1 MNPSVNEDPLG
12 SDKSSIKGMFA
23 SLFFRDFRLIWFSGI
38 AGLFAMNMQIM
49 ARGWL
54 IYDITGS
61 AMDLTWVMLSFM
73 APSLFFSLLGGVIA
87 DRLKKKPII
96 IISGSLNTVATIAFA
111 WIVYH
116 GQITFAH
123 FIYFGLFNGTVLAL
137 SMPAR
142 ASATPE
148 IVGKAHIVNAT
159 ALQSATFNLSRIAG
173 PALAG
178 LVIRLASGG
187 DTSSHEG
194 VGIVF
199 FVVAAMYGISVLMTM
214 LMEYQ
219 GKPHQESKSPL
230 RDTVEA
236 FVFLR
241 EEKTLLGLL
250 VLGFVPLTF
259 GFSVTFLAPV
269 FNQEALAGNA
279 STLSLLLSATGIGA
293 LAGSLILA
301 RLGNIEEKGKL
312 MFRTGYLWAVSICL
326 FSTAQTIEAALILIS
341 LTGLFG
347 AIIGSLNMGLT
358 QLLVPDHI
366 RGRVMS
372 IMMMTHSFMPIG
384 LIPISS
390 IAESYGITLAIML
403 SGTLVG
409 LSLLA
414 IRLWL
419 PELNSIKDNFDSQP
433 ASNLSISD
441 KSNNY

>member
-1 MNPSVNEDPLG
+1 MNLSVNDDREG
-12 SDKSSIKGMFA
+12 SERSSISGMFA

-96 IISGSLNTVATIAFA
+96 IISGSLNTIATIAFA
-111 WIVYH
+111 WIVYQ

-148 IVGKAHIVNAT
+148 IVGKSHIVNAT

-199 FVVAAMYGISVLMTM
+199 FVVAALYAVSVVMTVLMD
-214 LMEYQ
+214 YQ
-219 GKPHQESKSPL
+219 GNPHQESKNPIK
-230 RDTVEA
+230 DTIEA
-236 FVFLR
+236 FEFLKQ
-241 EEKTLLGLL
+241 EKLLLGLL

-269 FNQEALAGNA
+269 FNHEALSGNA

-293 LAGSLILA
+293 LVGSLILA
-301 RLGNIEEKGKL
+301 RLGNIKEKGKL
-312 MFRTGYLWAVSICL
+312 MFRAGYLWAISICL
-326 FSTAQTIEAALILIS
+326 FSTARTIETALILIS

-390 IAESYGITLAIML
+390 LAENYGIALAIML
-403 SGTLVG
+403 SGALVG
-409 LSLLA
+409 LSLIA

-419 PELNSIKDNFDSQP
+419 PDLNSIKDDFNSQP
-433 ASNLSISD
+433 TRKLPNTNQSDNL
-441 KSNNY
+441 

>member
-1 MNPSVNEDPLG
+1 MNLSVNDDREG
-12 SDKSSIKGMFA
+12 SNRSSISGMFA

-38 AGLFAMNMQIM
+38 AGLLAMNMQIM

-96 IISGSLNTVATIAFA
+96 IISGSLNTIATIAFA
-111 WIVYH
+111 WIVYQ

-148 IVGKAHIVNAT
+148 IVGKTHIVNAT

-199 FVVAAMYGISVLMTM
+199 FVVAALYAVSVIMTVLMD
-214 LMEYQ
+214 YQ
-219 GKPHQESKSPL
+219 GKPHQESKSSIK
-230 RDTVEA
+230 DTIEA
-236 FVFLR
+236 FEFLKQ
-241 EEKTLLGLL
+241 EKLLLGLL

-269 FNQEALAGNA
+269 FNHEALAGNA

-293 LAGSLILA
+293 LVGSLFLA
-301 RLGNIEEKGKL
+301 RLGNIKEKGKL
-312 MFRTGYLWAVSICL
+312 MFRTGYLWAISICL
-326 FSTAQTIEAALILIS
+326 FSTARTIETALILIS

-384 LIPISS
+384 LIPVSS
-390 IAESYGITLAIML
+390 IAENYGITSAIML

-409 LSLLA
+409 LSLA
-414 IRLWL
+414 VIRLWL
-419 PELNSIKDNFDSQP
+419 PELNSIKDEFDPQPTRTLPTTNESDNF
-433 ASNLSISD
+433 
-441 KSNNY
+441 

>member
-1 MNPSVNEDPLG
+1 MNLSVNDDREG
-12 SDKSSIKGMFA
+12 SNRSSISGMFA

-38 AGLFAMNMQIM
+38 AGLLAMNMQIM

-96 IISGSLNTVATIAFA
+96 IISGSLNTIATIAFA
-111 WIVYH
+111 WIVYQE
-116 GQITFAH
+116 QITFAH

-148 IVGKAHIVNAT
+148 IVGKTHIVNAT

-199 FVVAAMYGISVLMTM
+199 FVVAALYAVSVIMTVLMD
-214 LMEYQ
+214 YQ
-219 GKPHQESKSPL
+219 GKPHQESKSPIK
-230 RDTVEA
+230 DTIEA
-236 FVFLR
+236 FEFLKQ
-241 EEKTLLGLL
+241 EKLLLGLL

-269 FNQEALAGNA
+269 FNHEALAGNA

-293 LAGSLILA
+293 LVGSLFLA
-301 RLGNIEEKGKL
+301 RLGNIKEKGKL
-312 MFRTGYLWAVSICL
+312 MFRTGYLWAISICL
-326 FSTAQTIEAALILIS
+326 FSTARTIETALILIS

-384 LIPISS
+384 LIPVSS
-390 IAESYGITLAIML
+390 IAENYGITSAIML

-409 LSLLA
+409 LSLA
-414 IRLWL
+414 VIRLWL
-419 PELNSIKDNFDSQP
+419 PELNSIKDEFDPQPTRTLPTTNESDNF
-433 ASNLSISD
+433 
-441 KSNNY
+441 

>member
-1 MNPSVNEDPLG
+1 MNLSVNDDREG
-12 SDKSSIKGMFA
+12 SGRSSISGMFA

-96 IISGSLNTVATIAFA
+96 IISGSLNTIATIAFA
-111 WIVYH
+111 WIVYQ

-148 IVGKAHIVNAT
+148 IVGKSHIVNAT

-199 FVVAAMYGISVLMTM
+199 FVVAALYAVSVVMTVLMD
-214 LMEYQ
+214 YQ
-219 GKPHQESKSPL
+219 GNPHQESKNPIK
-230 RDTVEA
+230 DTIEA
-236 FVFLR
+236 FEFLKQ
-241 EEKTLLGLL
+241 EKLLLGLL

-269 FNQEALAGNA
+269 FNHEALSGNA

-293 LAGSLILA
+293 LVGSLILA
-301 RLGNIEEKGKL
+301 RLGNIKEKGKL
-312 MFRTGYLWAVSICL
+312 MFRAGYLWAISICL
-326 FSTAQTIEAALILIS
+326 FSTARTIETSLILIS

-390 IAESYGITLAIML
+390 LAENYGIALAIML
-403 SGTLVG
+403 SGALVG
-409 LSLLA
+409 LSLIA

-419 PELNSIKDNFDSQP
+419 PELNSIKDDFDSQP
-433 ASNLSISD
+433 TRKIPTTNESD
-441 KSNNY
+441 NF

>member
-1 MNPSVNEDPLG
+1 M
-12 SDKSSIKGMFA
+12 
-23 SLFFRDFRLIWFSGI
+23 
-38 AGLFAMNMQIM
+38 
-49 ARGWL
+49 
-54 IYDITGS
+54 
-61 AMDLTWVMLSFM
+61 
-73 APSLFFSLLGGVIA
+73 
-87 DRLKKKPII
+87 
-96 IISGSLNTVATIAFA
+96 
-111 WIVYH
+111 
-116 GQITFAH
+116 
-123 FIYFGLFNGTVLAL
+123 
-137 SMPAR
+137 
-142 ASATPE
+142 
-148 IVGKAHIVNAT
+148 
-159 ALQSATFNLSRIAG
+159 
-173 PALAG
+173 
-178 LVIRLASGG
+178 
-187 DTSSHEG
+187 
-194 VGIVF
+194 
-199 FVVAAMYGISVLMTM
+199 
-214 LMEYQ
+214 
-219 GKPHQESKSPL
+219 
-230 RDTVEA
+230 
-236 FVFLR
+236 
-241 EEKTLLGLL
+241 
-250 VLGFVPLTF
+250 LGFVPLTF

-403 SGTLVG
+403 SGALVG

-419 PELNSIKDNFDSQP
+419 PELNSIKDNIDSQP
-433 ASNLSISD
+433 ASNLSTAD
-441 KSNNY
+441 KSNNF

>member
-1 MNPSVNEDPLG
+1 MNLSVNEDPLG
-12 SDKSSIKGMFA
+12 SEKSSIKGMFA

-111 WIVYH
+111 WIV
-116 GQITFAH
+116 
-123 FIYFGLFNGTVLAL
+123 VLAL

-199 FVVAAMYGISVLMTM
+199 FVVAALYGISVLMTM

-236 FVFLR
+236 FVFLK
-241 EEKTLLGLL
+241 EEKTLFGLL

-301 RLGNIEEKGKL
+301 RLGKIEEKGKL
-312 MFRTGYLWAVSICL
+312 MFRTGYLWALSICL
-326 FSTAQTIEAALILIS
+326 FSTAQTIETALILIS

-433 ASNLSISD
+433 ASNLSNAD
-441 KSNNY
+441 KSNNF

>member
-1 MNPSVNEDPLG
+1 
-12 SDKSSIKGMFA
+12 MFA

-96 IISGSLNTVATIAFA
+96 IISGSLNTIATIAFA
-111 WIVYH
+111 WIVYQ

-148 IVGKAHIVNAT
+148 IVGKSHIVNAT

-199 FVVAAMYGISVLMTM
+199 FVVAALYAVSVVMTVLMD
-214 LMEYQ
+214 YQ
-219 GKPHQESKSPL
+219 GNPHQESKNPIK
-230 RDTVEA
+230 DTIEA
-236 FVFLR
+236 FEFLKQ
-241 EEKTLLGLL
+241 EKLLLGLL

-269 FNQEALAGNA
+269 FNHEALSGNA

-293 LAGSLILA
+293 LVGSLILA
-301 RLGNIEEKGKL
+301 RLGNIKEKGKL
-312 MFRTGYLWAVSICL
+312 MFRAGYLWAISICL
-326 FSTAQTIEAALILIS
+326 FSTARTIETALILIS

-390 IAESYGITLAIML
+390 LAENYGIALAIML
-403 SGTLVG
+403 SGALVG
-409 LSLLA
+409 LSLIA

-419 PELNSIKDNFDSQP
+419 PDLNSIKDDFNSQP
-433 ASNLSISD
+433 TRKLPNTNQSDNL
-441 KSNNY
+441 

>member
-1 MNPSVNEDPLG
+1 MNLSVNDDREG
-12 SDKSSIKGMFA
+12 SNRSSISGMFA

-38 AGLFAMNMQIM
+38 AGLLAMNMQIM

-96 IISGSLNTVATIAFA
+96 IISGSLNTIATIAFA
-111 WIVYH
+111 WIVYQ

-148 IVGKAHIVNAT
+148 IVGKTHIVNAT

-199 FVVAAMYGISVLMTM
+199 FVVAALYAVSVIMTVLMD
-214 LMEYQ
+214 YQ
-219 GKPHQESKSPL
+219 GKPHQESKSSIK
-230 RDTVEA
+230 DTIEA
-236 FVFLR
+236 FEFLKQ
-241 EEKTLLGLL
+241 EKLLLGLL

-269 FNQEALAGNA
+269 FNHEALAGNA

-293 LAGSLILA
+293 LVGSLFLA
-301 RLGNIEEKGKL
+301 RLGNIKEKGKL
-312 MFRTGYLWAVSICL
+312 MFRAGYLWAISICL
-326 FSTAQTIEAALILIS
+326 FSTARTIETALILIS

-384 LIPISS
+384 LIPVSS
-390 IAESYGITLAIML
+390 IAENYGITSAIML

-409 LSLLA
+409 LSLA
-414 IRLWL
+414 VIRLWL
-419 PELNSIKDNFDSQP
+419 PELNSIKDEFDPQPTRTLPTTNESDNF
-433 ASNLSISD
+433 
-441 KSNNY
+441 